1 MTRTRKDNPLK
12 LALGTRGT
20 RVVSEGSSYHH
31 LPLPGGC
38 RARRLGY
45 KDERLPL
52 NEARARA
59 VAVCTHTDGPVTNES
74 GSGRHLTNFVEHDS
88 GRCYTRT
95 FQQTLTINGY
105 QTTDTFNYSVARG
118 YCNRW

>member
-20 RVVSEGSSYHH
+20 RVVSAGSSYHH
-31 LPLPGGC
+31 LPLPEGR

-45 KDERLPL
+45 KDEHLPL

-59 VAVCTHTDGPVTNES
+59 VAVCTHTDGPVTNEA
-74 GSGRHLTNFVEHDS
+74 GSGRHLTNFVELDS
-88 GRCYTRT
+88 GRCYPRT
-95 FQQTLTINGY
+95 FRQAPTINGY
-105 QTTDTFNYSVARG
+105 QTTDAFNYSVARG

>member
-1 MTRTRKDNPLK
+1 MTCPRKDNSLK
-12 LALGTRGT
+12 LVLGTRGT
-20 RVVSEGSSYHH
+20 RVVSEGNSYHH
-31 LPLPGGC
+31 LPFPGGR
-38 RARRLGY
+38 RARPLGY

-52 NEARARA
+52 NAARAHP
-59 VAVCTHTDGPVTNES
+59 VAVCTHTDGPVTNEA

-88 GRCYTRT
+88 GRYYTRT
-95 FQQTLTINGY
+95 FQLALTINGY